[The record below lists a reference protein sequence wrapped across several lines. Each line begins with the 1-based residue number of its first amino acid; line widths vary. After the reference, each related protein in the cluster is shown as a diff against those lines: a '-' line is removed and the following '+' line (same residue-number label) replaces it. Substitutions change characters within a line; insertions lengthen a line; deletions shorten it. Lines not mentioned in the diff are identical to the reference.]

1 MTTTYNRPRPLSD
14 DYNRPLPTDMPVE
27 VPHNRINAAPDVVHS
42 ELYDD
47 VRQYAALT
55 LRERDLVEVM
65 RGITADLAKV
75 KSRLAQTVEAGG
87 TRYLQAGNSGIVK
100 ITHVMGQG
108 EKIAL
113 IAVEDI
119 E

>member
-1 MTTTYNRPRPLSD
+1 MSH
-14 DYNRPLPTDMPVE
+14 DYNRSRSRSRTLPTDMPAE
-27 VPHNRINAAPDVVHS
+27 VPQDVVHS